1 LKILLALFFTLYLM
15 GCEVTFTDPSMLE
28 VGGGSLTV
36 DERID
41 LVDSVIAHLHAN
53 DFESKVLNASKEIDL
68 SLIRKIDVIRI
79 VQNEKV
85 YLQCNVDADSKISST
100 IEKKCA
106 NLLMLELMDFFK
118 DRNKP

>member
-53 DFESKVLNASKEIDL
+53 DF
-68 SLIRKIDVIRI
+68 
-79 VQNEKV
+79 
-85 YLQCNVDADSKISST
+85 
-100 IEKKCA
+100 
-106 NLLMLELMDFFK
+106 
-118 DRNKP
+118 